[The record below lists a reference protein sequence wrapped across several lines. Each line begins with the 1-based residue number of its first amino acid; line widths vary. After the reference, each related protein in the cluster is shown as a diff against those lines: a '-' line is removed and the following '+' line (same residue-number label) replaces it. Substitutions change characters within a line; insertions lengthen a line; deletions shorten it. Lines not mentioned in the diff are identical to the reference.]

1 MGGVSWM
8 DELAGHHFDCYA
20 LDFLGYG
27 YADRYPDKPLDSPV
41 SQAPGRAAQ
50 VCWDIDSAVNFILKR
65 TGSKKINIIAHSWGG
80 TGGAFTYQLFQHDPT
95 GTGRSHAAGDAG
107 RGSLSAGARTGI
119 IVAKTMDGFGPAG
132 RHRPQR
138 KGFISNGADAG
149 YRRDGA
155 WKMLLRRF
163 AYYLQDFDRPGR
175 MG

>member
-1 MGGVSWM
+1 MFPVCSWRCFM
-8 DELAGHHFDCYA
+8 RRLPRLAVRRRSYSSTVHLSHRPLLPVFVWA
-20 LDFLGYG
+20 
-27 YADRYPDKPLDSPV
+27 AYPGWMSLPDTTSTVMPWTFWAMVMPTDILTSRWTPLSRRLRVVQRRSVGISTARSTLSSKEPE
-41 SQAPGRAAQ
+41 A
-50 VCWDIDSAVNFILKR
+50 KR
-65 TGSKKINIIAHSWGG
+65 STSS
-80 TGGAFTYQLFQHDPT
+80 
-95 GTGRSHAAGDAG
+95 
-107 RGSLSAGARTGI
+107 

-132 RHRPQR
+132 RDRPQR